1 MMYFAECTVTVRFTE
16 EEVIEWLVDNEAI
29 DEDEADIYKPTF
41 EQLQDYAW
49 ERIEEDDGE
58 YGSITIS

>member
-1 MMYFAECTVTVRFTE
+1 MYFAEYTVTVRFTE
-16 EEVIEWLVDNEAI
+16 EEVVEWLVDNGAI
-29 DEDEADIYKPTF
+29 EEDEADTYKPTF

-49 ERIEEDDGE
+49 ERIEEDEGE